1 MFRVVSCATIGGPA
15 WPLALADSQPLNRGD
30 NAIRRPAPR
39 KMVRP
44 MRPKVSFRP
53 ATAFIRALSTSGSSA
68 HGKGSSEQGVLR
80 T

>member
-1 MFRVVSCATIGGPA
+1 
-15 WPLALADSQPLNRGD
+15 LALADSQPVNRGD

-44 MRPKVSFRP
+44 AKVSFRP

-80 T
+80 A